1 MRNHVIDNSSLLKA
15 QIEACKVERAFI
27 KARAAAKETARVLAK
42 AAEARALLQGKAEEV
57 KGRTR
62 EQAIAAG
69 LIKAK

>member
-1 MRNHVIDNSSLLKA
+1 MRNHVIDNSAILAKQIAECKA
-15 QIEACKVERAFI
+15 YRAHC
-27 KARAAAKETARVLAK
+27 ETVRVLKK
-42 AAEARALLQGKAEEV
+42 AAEARKLLQGKAEEV

>member
-1 MRNHVIDNSSLLKA
+1 MRNHVIDNSSILALQIKA
-15 QIEACKVERAFI
+15 CAAERAFI
-27 KARAAAKETARVLAK
+27 KAREAKKETARVLAK